1 MARLSINSESS
12 CPKSLFL
19 REFRDCPFPD
29 LHDPVI
35 RFPLTYSAL
44 FLLCGCALPGMGVGN
59 APAPVTNP
67 ILVTTNN
74 EELLWE
80 RAVDVLHDYHF
91 EIARENRL
99 GKVIETEPMVG
110 SGVLEPWHPDAP
122 DLPSRIEGTL
132 QSIRR
137 IAQISMQPD
146 SNQRGYLISV
156 AVYKEIE
163 DLPGI
168 AANSPGAAT
177 FAESEPLQR
186 DLDPVVGESTP
197 SGWISL
203 GRDLALEQS
212 ILRKLHLVYS
222 L

>member
-1 MARLSINSESS
+1 MFRFSHTLLS
-12 CPKSLFL
+12 CLLLF
-19 REFRDCPFPD
+19 
-29 LHDPVI
+29 
-35 RFPLTYSAL
+35 S
-44 FLLCGCALPGMGVGN
+44 GCALNGLGPGN
-59 APAPVTNP
+59 AAAPLTNP

-80 RAVDVLHDYHF
+80 RAVDVLHEFHF

-110 SGVLEPWHPDAP
+110 SGVLEPWHPDSPNLA
-122 DLPSRIEGTL
+122 SRVESSL

-137 IAQISMQPD
+137 IVQVSMQPD
-146 SNQRGYLISV
+146 PQQRGYMITV
-156 AVYKEIE
+156 AVFKEIE
-163 DLPGI
+163 DLPGV

-177 FAESEPLQR
+177 FAESKPLQR
-186 DLDPVVGESTP
+186 NLDPVVGESTP
-197 SGWISL
+197 SGWVSL

-212 ILRKLHLVYS
+212 ILRRLHLVYS